1 VFATSRISS
10 KLARLSVLGI
20 AVGSL
25 AGGFVILEG
34 ASPAGASGTL
44 YVSPYGSDA
53 GGNPCTSSAAPCL
66 TLQHAYN
73 EAGTGTTTIE
83 LAGGTYQGN
92 FGVTV
97 ATGVRHVEKNLDIVG
112 ADNGGS
118 LNVNTST
125 ITGGSELTAV
135 ATQAG
140 FTVNLTDLVANDGT
154 SSAVSNHGTMTLTDV
169 AVGADAASSLTY
181 DSAGVDN
188 GGTLKMVGGSISGNF
203 TSTFGGGGLYN
214 YNSGTTTLDNVSI
227 THNEATASYG
237 EGGGIF
243 NLSGKVHL
251 DGTTALHDNSATVDG
266 GGIENCKSNGA
277 VVTFGSGV
285 VDTANTPNDYSTA
298 DPEGDCV

>member
-25 AGGFVILEG
+25 AGGFLVLES
-34 ASPAGASGTL
+34 ASPAGAATTM
-44 YVSPYGSDA
+44 YVSSYGSDA

-83 LAGGTYQGN
+83 LASGTYKGD
-92 FGVTV
+92 FGVPSI
-97 ATGVRHVEKNLDIVG
+97 AFAGINLIEKNLNIVG
-112 ADNGGS
+112 SDNGGS
-118 LNVNTST
+118 LNVNTTT
-125 ITGGSELTAV
+125 IDAEGKGAAIVDS
-135 ATQAG
+135 G
-140 FTVNLTDLVANDGT
+140 KTVNLTDLVVTNGTGETVDDG
-154 SSAVSNHGTMTLTDV
+154 GTMTLTNV
-169 AVGADAASSLTY
+169 TVGAGTGSPTQIVIGEGVVNTGKLTM
-181 DSAGVDN
+181 N
-188 GGTLKMVGGSISGNF
+188 GGSIAGF
-203 TSTFGGGGLYN
+203 TTSASLGAGLYN
-214 YNSGTTTLDNVSI
+214 EGTVATLKNVSI
-227 THNEATASYG
+227 THDSTTSADG

-243 NLSGKVHL
+243 NLDGTVHL
-251 DGTTALHDNSATVDG
+251 EGTTALHDNSATVDG

-298 DPEGDCV
+298 DPAHDC